1 MKSQANFIN
10 ELTINYN
17 KKLFCSKKINS
28 SHDSERVAREIYS
41 ISNSSI
47 EVKEYFFIILLNR
60 ANEVIGYHKLSEG
73 GISSTV
79 VDLRLAFASALK
91 SLAVSIIL
99 IHNHPSGNCNP
110 SEQDINLTQ
119 KFVNA
124 GKLLEIVVF
133 DHIIITANSFYSF
146 CDDGLI

>member
-41 ISNSSI
+41 ITNSNI

-60 ANEVIGYHKLSEG
+60 ANEVIGYNKLSEG
-73 GISSTV
+73 GICSTV

-91 SLAVSIIL
+91 SLAVSMIL
-99 IHNHPSGNCNP
+99 IHNHPSGNPNP
-110 SEQDINLTQ
+110 SEQDIKLTQ
-119 KFVNA
+119 KFINA
-124 GKLLEIVVF
+124 GNLLEIKIF
-133 DHIIITANSFYSF
+133 DHIIITEDTYFSF
-146 CDDGLI
+146 CDDGLL